1 MHPALAQLQPYP
13 FERLAALRVR
23 IDAGPDLVPI
33 DLSIGEPK
41 HASPALVLAALQ
53 AHLADISKYPVTR
66 GSDALRLAIAEWLA
80 RRFRLPSGMIAADK
94 NILPVNGTR
103 EALFAVAQCVVDR
116 TRARPTVLMPNPFY
130 QIYEGAAIL
139 AGAQP
144 WFLNCTAAN
153 GFQPDFGAVPDSVWQ
168 NCQLL
173 YICSPGNPAGN
184 VLDFNDYATLFDLAD
199 RHDFVIA
206 ADECYSEIYRDEAD
220 PPLGLLQA
228 AATLGRQDCAKCLV
242 FHSLSK
248 RSNVPGLRTGFV
260 AGDAAIIA
268 SFLRYRTYHG
278 CAMPGYVQAASAVAW
293 SDEAHVCENR
303 ALYNAKYE
311 AVSTVLREVADP
323 HIPAGGFY
331 LWIKLPVDDV
341 EFARGL
347 MRAKNVTVLPG
358 SFLARIA
365 HGLNPGS
372 GYVRIAL
379 VASLD
384 ECLDAAHRISDYIN
398 QNHRK

>member
-13 FERLAALRVR
+13 FERLAALREG
-23 IDAGPDLVPI
+23 IGLAPGLVPI

-41 HASPALVLAALQ
+41 HPSPAIVIAALQ
-53 AHLADISKYPVTR
+53 THLADIAKYPVTR
-66 GSDALRLAIAEWLA
+66 GSDTLRLAIAEWLT

-103 EALFAVAQCVVDR
+103 EALFAIAQCVVDR

-139 AGAQP
+139 AGARP
-144 WFLNCTAAN
+144 WFLNCTEAH
-153 GFQPDFGAVPDSVWQ
+153 GFQPDFGAVPERVWQ
-168 NCQLL
+168 DCQLI
-173 YICSPGNPAGN
+173 YVCSPGNPAGN
-184 VLDFNDYATLFDLAD
+184 VMDLKRYAILFDLAD
-199 RHDFVIA
+199 RHGFVIA

-228 AATLGRQDCAKCLV
+228 AATLGRQDCAQCLV

-260 AGDAAIIA
+260 AGDAAIVA

-293 SDEAHVCENR
+293 ADEAHVLENR
-303 ALYNAKYE
+303 ALYNAKYQ
-311 AVSTVLREVADP
+311 AVSSVLREVADP
-323 HIPAGGFY
+323 QIPAGGFY
-331 LWIKLPVDDV
+331 VWFRLPVDDV
-341 EFARGL
+341 GFARGL
-347 MRAKNVTVLPG
+347 MCAKNVTVLPG
-358 SFLARIA
+358 SFLARDA
-365 HGLNPGS
+365 HGINPGS
-372 GYVRIAL
+372 GYARIAL
-379 VASLD
+379 VASFD
-384 ECLDAAHRISDYIN
+384 ECLDAAHRISDYIK
-398 QNHRK
+398 QNKLT